1 MESIVFELIEEVI
14 SLHSFEVSCIK
25 LKLKL
30 KINDYVFRS
39 SLQTSDGACLA
50 LKKSRKKNV
59 WSFLQDLDVQ
69 PEWQL
74 QVVILWD
81 FAKLHFWPPWY

>member
-30 KINDYVFRS
+30 KIND
-39 SLQTSDGACLA
+39 
-50 LKKSRKKNV
+50 
-59 WSFLQDLDVQ
+59 
-69 PEWQL
+69 
-74 QVVILWD
+74 
-81 FAKLHFWPPWY
+81 